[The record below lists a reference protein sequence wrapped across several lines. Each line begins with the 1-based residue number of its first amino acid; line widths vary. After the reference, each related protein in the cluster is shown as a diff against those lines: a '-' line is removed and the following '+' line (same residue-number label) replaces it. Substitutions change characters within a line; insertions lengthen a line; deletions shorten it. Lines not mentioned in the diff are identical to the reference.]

1 MSGALIHKFIH
12 YFNHNE
18 NTEKSQNQKEIEADI
33 GAMLYGSYFNLDVSD
48 VYKSIALWKNES
60 VRLDEAFDVALSSF
74 EELLYGSM
82 NKKGLIDL
90 IEGGVSMLST
100 KRVIK
105 ILEKLILEMEKI
117 NVRKV
122 ISISLSET
130 NRNIPKVPK
139 AIIKEMLEEVK
150 QKNKT
155 NLSIV
160 DIPDDDSRYIFQD
173 ILNGKLV
180 VNNLSKEIIIGVRI

>member
-1 MSGALIHKFIH
+1 
-12 YFNHNE
+12 
-18 NTEKSQNQKEIEADI
+18 
-33 GAMLYGSYFNLDVSD
+33 
-48 VYKSIALWKNES
+48 
-60 VRLDEAFDVALSSF
+60 
-74 EELLYGSM
+74 
-82 NKKGLIDL
+82 
-90 IEGGVSMLST
+90 MLST

-105 ILEKLILEMEKI
+105 ILERLIAEMEKT

-122 ISISLSET
+122 VSISLSET

-139 AIIKEMLEEVK
+139 AVIKEMLEEVK

-173 ILNGKLV
+173 ILNGKIV
-180 VNNLSKEIIIGVRI
+180 VNNLSKEVIIGVRI

>member
-1 MSGALIHKFIH
+1 
-12 YFNHNE
+12 
-18 NTEKSQNQKEIEADI
+18 
-33 GAMLYGSYFNLDVSD
+33 
-48 VYKSIALWKNES
+48 
-60 VRLDEAFDVALSSF
+60 
-74 EELLYGSM
+74 
-82 NKKGLIDL
+82 
-90 IEGGVSMLST
+90 MLST

-105 ILEKLILEMEKI
+105 ILERLIAEMEKI

-122 ISISLSET
+122 VSISLSET
-130 NRNIPKVPK
+130 NRNIPKIPK
-139 AIIKEMLEEVK
+139 AVIKEMLEEVK

-155 NLSIV
+155 NLSII

>member
-1 MSGALIHKFIH
+1 
-12 YFNHNE
+12 
-18 NTEKSQNQKEIEADI
+18 
-33 GAMLYGSYFNLDVSD
+33 
-48 VYKSIALWKNES
+48 
-60 VRLDEAFDVALSSF
+60 
-74 EELLYGSM
+74 
-82 NKKGLIDL
+82 
-90 IEGGVSMLST
+90 MLST

-105 ILEKLILEMEKI
+105 ILERLIAEMEKI

-122 ISISLSET
+122 VSISLSET
-130 NRNIPKVPK
+130 NRNIPKIPK
-139 AIIKEMLEEVK
+139 AVIKEMLEEIK

-180 VNNLSKEIIIGVRI
+180 VDNLSKEVIIGVRI

>member
-1 MSGALIHKFIH
+1 
-12 YFNHNE
+12 
-18 NTEKSQNQKEIEADI
+18 
-33 GAMLYGSYFNLDVSD
+33 
-48 VYKSIALWKNES
+48 
-60 VRLDEAFDVALSSF
+60 
-74 EELLYGSM
+74 
-82 NKKGLIDL
+82 
-90 IEGGVSMLST
+90 MLST

-105 ILEKLILEMEKI
+105 ILEKLIEEMEKI

-122 ISISLSET
+122 VSISLSET
-130 NRNIPKVPK
+130 NRNIPKIPK
-139 AIIKEMLEEVK
+139 AVIKEMLEEVK

>member
-1 MSGALIHKFIH
+1 
-12 YFNHNE
+12 
-18 NTEKSQNQKEIEADI
+18 
-33 GAMLYGSYFNLDVSD
+33 
-48 VYKSIALWKNES
+48 
-60 VRLDEAFDVALSSF
+60 
-74 EELLYGSM
+74 
-82 NKKGLIDL
+82 
-90 IEGGVSMLST
+90 MLST

-105 ILEKLILEMEKI
+105 MLERLIAEMEKI

-122 ISISLSET
+122 VSISLSET
-130 NRNIPKVPK
+130 NRNIPKIPK
-139 AIIKEMLEEVK
+139 AVIKEMLEEVK

>member
-1 MSGALIHKFIH
+1 
-12 YFNHNE
+12 
-18 NTEKSQNQKEIEADI
+18 
-33 GAMLYGSYFNLDVSD
+33 
-48 VYKSIALWKNES
+48 
-60 VRLDEAFDVALSSF
+60 
-74 EELLYGSM
+74 
-82 NKKGLIDL
+82 
-90 IEGGVSMLST
+90 MLST

-180 VNNLSKEIIIGVRI
+180 VNNLSKEVIIGVRI

>member
-1 MSGALIHKFIH
+1 
-12 YFNHNE
+12 
-18 NTEKSQNQKEIEADI
+18 
-33 GAMLYGSYFNLDVSD
+33 
-48 VYKSIALWKNES
+48 
-60 VRLDEAFDVALSSF
+60 
-74 EELLYGSM
+74 
-82 NKKGLIDL
+82 
-90 IEGGVSMLST
+90 MLST

-105 ILEKLILEMEKI
+105 ILEKLIEEMEKI

-122 ISISLSET
+122 VSISLSET
-130 NRNIPKVPK
+130 NRNIPKIPK
-139 AIIKEMLEEVK
+139 AVIKEMLEEVK

-180 VNNLSKEIIIGVRI
+180 VNNLSKEVLIGVRI

>member
-1 MSGALIHKFIH
+1 
-12 YFNHNE
+12 
-18 NTEKSQNQKEIEADI
+18 
-33 GAMLYGSYFNLDVSD
+33 
-48 VYKSIALWKNES
+48 
-60 VRLDEAFDVALSSF
+60 
-74 EELLYGSM
+74 
-82 NKKGLIDL
+82 
-90 IEGGVSMLST
+90 MLST

>member
-1 MSGALIHKFIH
+1 
-12 YFNHNE
+12 
-18 NTEKSQNQKEIEADI
+18 
-33 GAMLYGSYFNLDVSD
+33 
-48 VYKSIALWKNES
+48 
-60 VRLDEAFDVALSSF
+60 
-74 EELLYGSM
+74 
-82 NKKGLIDL
+82 
-90 IEGGVSMLST
+90 MLST

-105 ILEKLILEMEKI
+105 ILEKLIAEMEKI

-139 AIIKEMLEEVK
+139 IVIKEMLEEVK

-155 NLSIV
+155 NLSII

-180 VNNLSKEIIIGVRI
+180 VNNLAKEIIIGVRI

>member
-1 MSGALIHKFIH
+1 
-12 YFNHNE
+12 
-18 NTEKSQNQKEIEADI
+18 
-33 GAMLYGSYFNLDVSD
+33 
-48 VYKSIALWKNES
+48 
-60 VRLDEAFDVALSSF
+60 
-74 EELLYGSM
+74 
-82 NKKGLIDL
+82 
-90 IEGGVSMLST
+90 MLST

-105 ILEKLILEMEKI
+105 ILERLIEEMEKI

-122 ISISLSET
+122 VSISLSET
-130 NRNIPKVPK
+130 NRNIPKIPK
-139 AIIKEMLEEVK
+139 AVIKEMLEEVK

-180 VNNLSKEIIIGVRI
+180 VNNLSKEVIIGVRV

>member
-1 MSGALIHKFIH
+1 
-12 YFNHNE
+12 
-18 NTEKSQNQKEIEADI
+18 
-33 GAMLYGSYFNLDVSD
+33 
-48 VYKSIALWKNES
+48 
-60 VRLDEAFDVALSSF
+60 
-74 EELLYGSM
+74 
-82 NKKGLIDL
+82 
-90 IEGGVSMLST
+90 MLST

-105 ILEKLILEMEKI
+105 ILEKLIAEMEKI

-130 NRNIPKVPK
+130 NRNILKVPK
-139 AIIKEMLEEVK
+139 TVIKEMLEEVK

-155 NLSIV
+155 NLSII

-180 VNNLSKEIIIGVRI
+180 VNNLAKEIIIGVRI

>member
-1 MSGALIHKFIH
+1 
-12 YFNHNE
+12 
-18 NTEKSQNQKEIEADI
+18 
-33 GAMLYGSYFNLDVSD
+33 
-48 VYKSIALWKNES
+48 
-60 VRLDEAFDVALSSF
+60 
-74 EELLYGSM
+74 
-82 NKKGLIDL
+82 
-90 IEGGVSMLST
+90 MLST

-105 ILEKLILEMEKI
+105 ILEKLIEEMEKI

-122 ISISLSET
+122 VSISLSET
-130 NRNIPKVPK
+130 NRNIPKIPK
-139 AIIKEMLEEVK
+139 AVIKEMLEEIK

-180 VNNLSKEIIIGVRI
+180 ANNLSKEVIIGVRI

>member
-1 MSGALIHKFIH
+1 
-12 YFNHNE
+12 
-18 NTEKSQNQKEIEADI
+18 
-33 GAMLYGSYFNLDVSD
+33 
-48 VYKSIALWKNES
+48 
-60 VRLDEAFDVALSSF
+60 
-74 EELLYGSM
+74 
-82 NKKGLIDL
+82 
-90 IEGGVSMLST
+90 MLST

-105 ILEKLILEMEKI
+105 ILEKLIEEMEKI

-122 ISISLSET
+122 VSISLSET
-130 NRNIPKVPK
+130 NRNIPKIPK
-139 AIIKEMLEEVK
+139 AVIKEMLEEVK

-180 VNNLSKEIIIGVRI
+180 VNNLAKEIIIGVRI

>member
-1 MSGALIHKFIH
+1 
-12 YFNHNE
+12 
-18 NTEKSQNQKEIEADI
+18 
-33 GAMLYGSYFNLDVSD
+33 
-48 VYKSIALWKNES
+48 
-60 VRLDEAFDVALSSF
+60 
-74 EELLYGSM
+74 
-82 NKKGLIDL
+82 
-90 IEGGVSMLST
+90 MLST

-105 ILEKLILEMEKI
+105 ILEKLIAEMEKI

-139 AIIKEMLEEVK
+139 TVIKEMLEEVK

-155 NLSIV
+155 NLSII
-160 DIPDDDSRYIFQD
+160 DIPDDDSRYISQD

-180 VNNLSKEIIIGVRI
+180 VNNLAKEIIIGVRI

>member
-1 MSGALIHKFIH
+1 
-12 YFNHNE
+12 
-18 NTEKSQNQKEIEADI
+18 
-33 GAMLYGSYFNLDVSD
+33 
-48 VYKSIALWKNES
+48 
-60 VRLDEAFDVALSSF
+60 
-74 EELLYGSM
+74 
-82 NKKGLIDL
+82 
-90 IEGGVSMLST
+90 MLST

-105 ILEKLILEMEKI
+105 ILERLIEEMEKI

-122 ISISLSET
+122 VSISLSET
-130 NRNIPKVPK
+130 NRNIPKIPK
-139 AIIKEMLEEVK
+139 AVIKEMLEKVK

-180 VNNLSKEIIIGVRI
+180 VNNLSKEVIIGVRI

>member
-1 MSGALIHKFIH
+1 
-12 YFNHNE
+12 
-18 NTEKSQNQKEIEADI
+18 
-33 GAMLYGSYFNLDVSD
+33 
-48 VYKSIALWKNES
+48 
-60 VRLDEAFDVALSSF
+60 
-74 EELLYGSM
+74 
-82 NKKGLIDL
+82 
-90 IEGGVSMLST
+90 MLST

-130 NRNIPKVPK
+130 NRNIPKIPK
-139 AIIKEMLEEVK
+139 AVIKEMLEEIK

>member
-1 MSGALIHKFIH
+1 
-12 YFNHNE
+12 
-18 NTEKSQNQKEIEADI
+18 
-33 GAMLYGSYFNLDVSD
+33 
-48 VYKSIALWKNES
+48 
-60 VRLDEAFDVALSSF
+60 
-74 EELLYGSM
+74 
-82 NKKGLIDL
+82 
-90 IEGGVSMLST
+90 MLST

-105 ILEKLILEMEKI
+105 ILEKLIAEMEKI

-122 ISISLSET
+122 VSISLSET

-139 AIIKEMLEEVK
+139 AVIKEMLEEVK
-150 QKNKT
+150 QKNNT

>member
-1 MSGALIHKFIH
+1 
-12 YFNHNE
+12 
-18 NTEKSQNQKEIEADI
+18 
-33 GAMLYGSYFNLDVSD
+33 
-48 VYKSIALWKNES
+48 
-60 VRLDEAFDVALSSF
+60 
-74 EELLYGSM
+74 
-82 NKKGLIDL
+82 
-90 IEGGVSMLST
+90 MLST

-105 ILEKLILEMEKI
+105 ILERLIEEMEKI

-139 AIIKEMLEEVK
+139 TVIKEMLEEVK

-155 NLSIV
+155 NLSII

-180 VNNLSKEIIIGVRI
+180 VNNLA

>member
-1 MSGALIHKFIH
+1 
-12 YFNHNE
+12 
-18 NTEKSQNQKEIEADI
+18 
-33 GAMLYGSYFNLDVSD
+33 
-48 VYKSIALWKNES
+48 
-60 VRLDEAFDVALSSF
+60 
-74 EELLYGSM
+74 
-82 NKKGLIDL
+82 
-90 IEGGVSMLST
+90 MLST

-105 ILEKLILEMEKI
+105 ILERLIAEMEKT

-122 ISISLSET
+122 VSISLSET

-139 AIIKEMLEEVK
+139 AVIKEMLEEVK

>member
-1 MSGALIHKFIH
+1 
-12 YFNHNE
+12 
-18 NTEKSQNQKEIEADI
+18 
-33 GAMLYGSYFNLDVSD
+33 
-48 VYKSIALWKNES
+48 
-60 VRLDEAFDVALSSF
+60 
-74 EELLYGSM
+74 
-82 NKKGLIDL
+82 
-90 IEGGVSMLST
+90 MLST

-105 ILEKLILEMEKI
+105 ILERLIEEMEKI

-122 ISISLSET
+122 VSISLSET

-139 AIIKEMLEEVK
+139 AVIKEMLEKVK

>member
-1 MSGALIHKFIH
+1 
-12 YFNHNE
+12 
-18 NTEKSQNQKEIEADI
+18 
-33 GAMLYGSYFNLDVSD
+33 
-48 VYKSIALWKNES
+48 
-60 VRLDEAFDVALSSF
+60 
-74 EELLYGSM
+74 
-82 NKKGLIDL
+82 
-90 IEGGVSMLST
+90 MLST

-105 ILEKLILEMEKI
+105 ILEKLIAEMEKI

-130 NRNIPKVPK
+130 NRNIPKIPK
-139 AIIKEMLEEVK
+139 AVIKEMLEEVK

-155 NLSIV
+155 NLSII

-180 VNNLSKEIIIGVRI
+180 VNNLAKEIIIGVRI

>member
-1 MSGALIHKFIH
+1 
-12 YFNHNE
+12 
-18 NTEKSQNQKEIEADI
+18 
-33 GAMLYGSYFNLDVSD
+33 
-48 VYKSIALWKNES
+48 
-60 VRLDEAFDVALSSF
+60 
-74 EELLYGSM
+74 
-82 NKKGLIDL
+82 
-90 IEGGVSMLST
+90 MLST

-105 ILEKLILEMEKI
+105 ILEKLIAEMEKI

-139 AIIKEMLEEVK
+139 TVIKEMLEEVK

-180 VNNLSKEIIIGVRI
+180 VNNLAKEIIIGVRI

>member
-1 MSGALIHKFIH
+1 
-12 YFNHNE
+12 
-18 NTEKSQNQKEIEADI
+18 
-33 GAMLYGSYFNLDVSD
+33 
-48 VYKSIALWKNES
+48 
-60 VRLDEAFDVALSSF
+60 
-74 EELLYGSM
+74 
-82 NKKGLIDL
+82 
-90 IEGGVSMLST
+90 MLST

-105 ILEKLILEMEKI
+105 ILEKLIAEMEKI

-139 AIIKEMLEEVK
+139 TVIKEMLEEVK

-155 NLSIV
+155 NLSII
-160 DIPDDDSRYIFQD
+160 DIPDDDSRYIFQN

-180 VNNLSKEIIIGVRI
+180 VNNLA

>member
-1 MSGALIHKFIH
+1 
-12 YFNHNE
+12 
-18 NTEKSQNQKEIEADI
+18 
-33 GAMLYGSYFNLDVSD
+33 
-48 VYKSIALWKNES
+48 
-60 VRLDEAFDVALSSF
+60 
-74 EELLYGSM
+74 
-82 NKKGLIDL
+82 
-90 IEGGVSMLST
+90 MLST

-105 ILEKLILEMEKI
+105 ILEKLIAEMEKI

-139 AIIKEMLEEVK
+139 TVIKEMLEEVK

-155 NLSIV
+155 NLSII
-160 DIPDDDSRYIFQD
+160 DISDDDSRYIFQD

-180 VNNLSKEIIIGVRI
+180 VNNLAKEIIIGVRI

>member
-1 MSGALIHKFIH
+1 
-12 YFNHNE
+12 
-18 NTEKSQNQKEIEADI
+18 
-33 GAMLYGSYFNLDVSD
+33 
-48 VYKSIALWKNES
+48 
-60 VRLDEAFDVALSSF
+60 
-74 EELLYGSM
+74 
-82 NKKGLIDL
+82 
-90 IEGGVSMLST
+90 MLST

-105 ILEKLILEMEKI
+105 ILKRLIAEMEKI

-122 ISISLSET
+122 VSISLSET

-139 AIIKEMLEEVK
+139 AVIKEMLEEVK

-180 VNNLSKEIIIGVRI
+180 VNNLSKEVIIGVRI

>member
-1 MSGALIHKFIH
+1 
-12 YFNHNE
+12 
-18 NTEKSQNQKEIEADI
+18 
-33 GAMLYGSYFNLDVSD
+33 
-48 VYKSIALWKNES
+48 
-60 VRLDEAFDVALSSF
+60 
-74 EELLYGSM
+74 
-82 NKKGLIDL
+82 
-90 IEGGVSMLST
+90 MLST

-105 ILEKLILEMEKI
+105 ILERLIAEMEKI

-122 ISISLSET
+122 VSISLSET

-139 AIIKEMLEEVK
+139 AVIKDMLEEVK

-180 VNNLSKEIIIGVRI
+180 VNNLSKEVIIGVRI

>member
-1 MSGALIHKFIH
+1 
-12 YFNHNE
+12 
-18 NTEKSQNQKEIEADI
+18 
-33 GAMLYGSYFNLDVSD
+33 
-48 VYKSIALWKNES
+48 
-60 VRLDEAFDVALSSF
+60 
-74 EELLYGSM
+74 
-82 NKKGLIDL
+82 
-90 IEGGVSMLST
+90 MLST

-105 ILEKLILEMEKI
+105 ILERLIAEMEKI

-122 ISISLSET
+122 VSISLSET
-130 NRNIPKVPK
+130 NRNIPKIPK
-139 AIIKEMLEEVK
+139 AVIKEMLEEVK

-180 VNNLSKEIIIGVRI
+180 VNNLSKELIIGVRI